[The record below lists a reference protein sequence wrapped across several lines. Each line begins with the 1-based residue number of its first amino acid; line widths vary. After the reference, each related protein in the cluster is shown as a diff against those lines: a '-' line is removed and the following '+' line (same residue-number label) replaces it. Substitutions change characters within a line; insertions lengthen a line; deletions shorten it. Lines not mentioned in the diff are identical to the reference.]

1 MVEAVAT
8 DRVRVFGGFGG
19 VITNLI
25 DKGLIISVLFY
36 KILLIMRTF
45 FTRFYI
51 LKPVV
56 RCQCV

>member
-1 MVEAVAT
+1 MVEAVSA
-8 DRVRVFGGFGG
+8 DRIRFFVFFGG
-19 VITNLI
+19 VITKIIN
-25 DKGLIISVLFY
+25 KGLIISVLFH
-36 KILLIMRTF
+36 KKLLLIRIV